1 MSKKLIA
8 FALAGIFALSMV
20 APAKA
25 DTLSDLQAIITSL
38 TAQIT
43 ALQAQITGLSG
54 GTTTVCFN
62 TDLSQGMTS
71 ADVKNLQIKLG
82 VTPTSGYFGPI
93 TLAAVKTF
101 QTAHG
106 VINTGYVGPLTRAQ
120 LNTLYCTPTTTTTI
134 ATGYPAG
141 CTSAV
146 GFSTTTGLSCA
157 GTVSYPAG
165 CTSAVG
171 FSSTTGLSC
180 ATPVAATEGTLTITQ
195 NPIPGSGTVIV
206 YGGNVQKEIS
216 AYKIKATNSD
226 IRVKRV
232 ILQFGLPGDFP
243 WRDLSAISIWDG
255 TTMLKEV
262 PATSAYFTEAIF
274 ATTYTMTLDG
284 LDVLV
289 AKDTEKVLSV
299 KTTATSVPATIF
311 GIPITVTIPANG
323 VRGVDTSSLNVYGP
337 AVVLALQLFN
347 TAPAQA
353 PTLTIT
359 AATDNPLAGNVIGDP
374 ANITRIDLLKI
385 SVKAANIDMTWK
397 GGLVNVTQGAASQ
410 ISAVE
415 LYDGTTLLAGAPGPG
430 VNTTSTPCNFGTYTL
445 AQAAGTTKI
454 LTVKGVV
461 VAAPIPGTVVSST
474 LPIAG
479 LVGVDSNSAAQNN
492 ATAITGNPLTL
503 YLIAPTFALNNASV
517 VRSSF
522 STSTTNDVGDF
533 TIGIKVTANGGDIY
547 LPTVDHTTLGV
558 ATGAPEGFLPIINS
572 GAGTLGATT
581 SYWSC
586 DSVATESA
594 VVDDFTW
601 RIPEGAT
608 SVCTENL
615 HLRNGTA
622 AGYYNVSIGNITWGT
637 SVTDLNDGINNID
650 QNWGLTAL
658 KAPATN
664 LGI

>member
-8 FALAGIFALSMV
+8 IALAGIFAFSAV
-20 APAKA
+20 SVKA

-38 TAQIT
+38 TAQIA
-43 ALQAQITGLSG
+43 ALQAQITALGG

-71 ADVKNLQIKLG
+71 NDVKNLQIKLG

-106 VINTGYVGPLTRAQ
+106 VINTGYVGPLTRAS

-165 CTSAVG
+165 CTSTAG

-216 AYKIKATNSD
+216 AYRIRATNSD

-232 ILQFGLPGDFP
+232 VLQFNLVNNFP

-255 TTMLKEV
+255 TTILKEV
-262 PATSAYFTEAIF
+262 TATSAYFTEATF
-274 ATTYTMTLDG
+274 ATIYTMTLDG

-299 KTTATSVPATIF
+299 KATAVSVPATG
-311 GIPITVTIPANG
+311 GIAMTVLIPALG
-323 VRGVDTSSLNVYGP
+323 VRGVDTTSLNVYGP
-337 AVVLALQLFN
+337 AAGLAAQIFT

-353 PTLTIT
+353 PTLTVT
-359 AATDNPLAGNVIGDP
+359 AATDNPLAGNVIADP
-374 ANITRIDLLKI
+374 ANITRVDLLKI
-385 SVKAANIDMTWK
+385 AVKADNIDMTWK
-397 GGLVNVTQGAASQ
+397 GGLVNVTQNAATGSV
-410 ISAVE
+410 SAVE
-415 LYDGTTLLAGAPGPG
+415 LYDGTTLLASAAGPG
-430 VNTTSTPCNFGTYTL
+430 LNTTATPCAFGTYTL
-445 AQAAGTTKI
+445 AQAAGTTKT
-454 LTVKGVV
+454 LTVKGVI
-461 VAAPIPGTVVSST
+461 VANPSANTIISAA
-474 LPIAG
+474 LPANTG
-479 LVGVDSNSAAQNN
+479 LTGIDSNSAVRTNGVAGAVAGNN
-492 ATAITGNPLTL
+492 LRVYLNAPIFAYVSSTATVTGTNSTTHPQDTGNTAIT
-503 YLIAPTFALNNASV
+503 
-517 VRSSF
+517 F
-522 STSTTNDVGDF
+522 S
-533 TIGIKVTANGGDIY
+533 VTAKGGDIY
-547 LPTVDHTTLGV
+547 IPQNGNATATLGMIGLLTGPN
-558 ATGAPEGFLPIINS
+558 ATATQSVTWTCVSPALA
-572 GAGTLGATT
+572 AG
-581 SYWSC
+581 
-586 DSVATESA
+586 SA
-594 VVDDFTW
+594 SDPALTQLW
-601 RIPEGAT
+601 RIPNGQTAN
-608 SVCTENL
+608 CTFNDL
-615 HLRNGTA
+615 VTNTTGTA
-622 AGYYNVSIGNITWGT
+622 GFFSVALNSVDWDVNTTDDAGV
-637 SVTDLNDGINNID
+637 IN
-650 QNWGLTAL
+650 QTWGLTNITTANF
-658 KAPATN
+658 P